1 MARLHSCI
9 KCNKSFASSQS
20 LWNHK
25 QRCSNPK
32 KSESDDKEKIIGDI
46 LNKVEQRVKD
56 QAPVKKLELKMAD
69 TETKPKFDL
78 PVEEKTNEP
87 DFNHESDSVES
98 ESSEESDHEISDKQQ
113 KLKENFRELYLKF
126 HQDIGI
132 LDKLILTLDEL
143 EMMDCL
149 TKEECDSMKE
159 VLKNKIDFSKDDEY
173 AVDDPEELKTAF
185 RNLYNRFQHNI
196 EMYNK
201 LVLMLD
207 EMENMGCL
215 TKEDCNAIDRNL
227 QNKIGL

>member
-1 MARLHSCI
+1 MAKLHSCI
-9 KCNKSFASSQS
+9 KCNKSFTSSQS

-25 QRCSNPK
+25 QRCLNPK

-56 QAPVKKLELKMAD
+56 QAHANKPELKMVD
-69 TETKPKFDL
+69 TGSKPKFDF
-78 PVEEKTNEP
+78 PVEEKTNES
-87 DFNHESDSVES
+87 DLNLESD
-98 ESSEESDHEISDKQQ
+98 SSEESDHDIPDNRE
-113 KLKENFRELYLKF
+113 KLKEKFRELYLKF

-159 VLKNKIDFSKDDEY
+159 VLKNKIDFSKDEEY
-173 AVDDPEELKTAF
+173 AVDDPEKLKAAF

>member
-46 LNKVEQRVKD
+46 LNKVEQRVND
-56 QAPVKKLELKMAD
+56 QAHVNKLELKMVD
-69 TETKPKFDL
+69 TGSKPKSDL
-78 PVEEKTNEP
+78 PVEEKTNES
-87 DFNHESDSVES
+87 DFNLESD
-98 ESSEESDHEISDKQQ
+98 SSEESDHDIPDNRE
-113 KLKENFRELYLKF
+113 KLKEKFRELYLKF

-173 AVDDPEELKTAF
+173 AVDDPEELKAAF
-185 RNLYNRFQHNI
+185 RDLYNRFQHNI

-207 EMENMGCL
+207 EMEKMGCL
-215 TKEDCNAIDRNL
+215 TKEDCNAINRNL

>member
-1 MARLHSCI
+1 M
-9 KCNKSFASSQS
+9 
-20 LWNHK
+20 
-25 QRCSNPK
+25 
-32 KSESDDKEKIIGDI
+32 
-46 LNKVEQRVKD
+46 NKVEQRVKD
-56 QAPVKKLELKMAD
+56 QAHVKKLELKMVDAGP
-69 TETKPKFDL
+69 KPKFDL

-98 ESSEESDHEISDKQQ
+98 ESSEESDHEILDKQK
-113 KLKENFRELYLKF
+113 KLKEKFRELYLKF

-173 AVDDPEELKTAF
+173 AVDDPEELKAAF
-185 RNLYNRFQHNI
+185 RNLYDRFQHNI

-215 TKEDCNAIDRNL
+215 TKEDCNAINRNL

>member
-1 MARLHSCI
+1 MRL
-9 KCNKSFASSQS
+9 K
-20 LWNHK
+20 
-25 QRCSNPK
+25 
-32 KSESDDKEKIIGDI
+32 
-46 LNKVEQRVKD
+46 
-56 QAPVKKLELKMAD
+56 
-69 TETKPKFDL
+69 
-78 PVEEKTNEP
+78 
-87 DFNHESDSVES
+87 SDSAES
-98 ESSEESDHEISDKQQ
+98 ESSEEFDHEISYSQE
-113 KLKENFRELYLKF
+113 KLKENFRELYIKF
-126 HQDIGI
+126 HHDIGI

-173 AVDDPEELKTAF
+173 AVDDPEELKAAF

-215 TKEDCNAIDRNL
+215 TKEDCNAINRSL